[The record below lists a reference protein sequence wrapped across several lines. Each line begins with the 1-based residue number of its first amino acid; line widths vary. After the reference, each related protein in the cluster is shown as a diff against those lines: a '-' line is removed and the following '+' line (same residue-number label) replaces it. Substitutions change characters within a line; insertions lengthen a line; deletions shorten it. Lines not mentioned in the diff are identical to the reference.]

1 MTDLINN
8 AVSKSL
14 TPFVQK
20 AGTGAVFQAKFDLS
34 AKQKEIGLWGRG
46 KFITLEGEVLEMT
59 VCKKMDKNGREYLVL
74 LQSIPVVSDTE
85 KAKDMEIAELKARL
99 RESNPSIG
107 VLEDAGAKVTI
118 AGYERVIHD
127 EVSKVKDESHD
138 DVPF

>member
-34 AKQKEIGLWGRG
+34 TKQKEIGLWGRG
-46 KFITLEGEVLEMT
+46 KFITLDGEVLEMT

-74 LQSIPVVSDTE
+74 LQSIPVVSETE

-99 RESNPSIG
+99 AKE
-107 VLEDAGAKVTI
+107 VLP
-118 AGYERVIHD
+118 VIDD
-127 EVSKVKDESHD
+127 EVLKPKDESHD
-138 DVPF
+138 EISF

>member
-1 MTDLINN
+1 MSNLINN

-59 VCKKMDKNGREYLVL
+59 VCKKMDKNGREYIVL

-107 VLEDAGAKVTI
+107 VLEDAGAKI
-118 AGYERVIHD
+118 VIHD

>member
-1 MTDLINN
+1 MSNLINS

-107 VLEDAGAKVTI
+107 VLEDAGAKI
-118 AGYERVIHD
+118 VIHD

-138 DVPF
+138 DIPF

>member
-1 MTDLINN
+1 MSNLINS

-107 VLEDAGAKVTI
+107 VLEDAGAKI
-118 AGYERVIHD
+118 VIHD

>member
-59 VCKKMDKNGREYLVL
+59 VCKKMDRNGREYLVL

-99 RESNPSIG
+99 KESNPSIG
-107 VLEDAGAKVTI
+107 VLEDAGAKIVT
-118 AGYERVIHD
+118 YD

>member
-1 MTDLINN
+1 MSNLINS

-14 TPFVQK
+14 IPFVQK

-59 VCKKMDKNGREYLVL
+59 VCKKMDRNGREYLVL

-99 RESNPSIG
+99 KESNPSIG
-107 VLEDAGAKVTI
+107 VLEDAGAKIVT
-118 AGYERVIHD
+118 YD

>member
-99 RESNPSIG
+99 AKE
-107 VLEDAGAKVTI
+107 VLP
-118 AGYERVIHD
+118 VIDD
-127 EVSKVKDESHD
+127 EVLKAKDESHD

>member
-1 MTDLINN
+1 MSNLINS

-34 AKQKEIGLWGRG
+34 TKQKEIGLWGRG
-46 KFITLEGEVLEMT
+46 KFITLDGEVLEMT

-107 VLEDAGAKVTI
+107 VLENAGAEIV
-118 AGYERVIHD
+118 VHD
-127 EVSKVKDESHD
+127 EVSKDKDESHD
-138 DVPF
+138 EIPF